1 LKVLN
6 ASAAT
11 EITAP
16 MEKAQETGAPDDTIL
31 VIPDGKGV
39 PPQGKQPELEY
50 GGCVFEFE
58 TAEDFNAEIWLN
70 VVWDGSCGN
79 TIDIRVDDEKK
90 SVTVGNDGTYNAW
103 HWMKSPK
110 SYKLRAGKHKLYILN
125 REDGIKFAQAFITN
139 DKNLVPQG
147 FEEE

>member
-1 LKVLN
+1 MQNVAHAEL
-6 ASAAT
+6 
-11 EITAP
+11 
-16 MEKAQETGAPDDTIL
+16 GA
-31 VIPDGKGV
+31 
-39 PPQGKQPELEY
+39 
-50 GGCVFEFE
+50 
-58 TAEDFNAEIWLN
+58 AEDFNAEIWLN

-79 TIDIRVDDEKK
+79 TIDIRIDDEKK

-139 DKNLVPQG
+139 DKDLVPQG

>member
-1 LKVLN
+1 
-6 ASAAT
+6 
-11 EITAP
+11 
-16 MEKAQETGAPDDTIL
+16 M
-31 VIPDGKGV
+31 
-39 PPQGKQPELEY
+39 
-50 GGCVFEFE
+50 
-58 TAEDFNAEIWLN
+58 
-70 VVWDGSCGN
+70 
-79 TIDIRVDDEKK
+79 
-90 SVTVGNDGTYNAW
+90 TVGNDGTYNAW